1 MDVCVCCGSYVPEG
15 SQVCW
20 ACINQYARKARK
32 SVREWA
38 TTLTISALTQETKGG
53 EQCRTMK

>member
-20 ACINQYARKARK
+20 ACINQYAR

-38 TTLTISALTQETKGG
+38 ATLAISALTQETKGG
-53 EQCRTMK
+53 E

>member
-20 ACINQYARKARK
+20 TCINQYARKARK

-38 TTLTISALTQETKGG
+38 VTLTISALTQETKGG
-53 EQCRTMK
+53 K